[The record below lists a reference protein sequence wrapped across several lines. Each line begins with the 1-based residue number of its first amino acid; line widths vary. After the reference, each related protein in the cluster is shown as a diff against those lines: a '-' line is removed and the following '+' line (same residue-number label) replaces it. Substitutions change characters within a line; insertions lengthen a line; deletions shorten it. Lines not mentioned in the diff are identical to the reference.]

1 MNAEGSTALH
11 WAAVN
16 GKKEVQPQS
25 WAPTWGMHWN
35 GQLDKNR
42 VGVTL
47 DSVSSPFQMVEI
59 LMDYGANPAAVN
71 K

>member
-1 MNAEGSTALH
+1 
-11 WAAVN
+11 
-16 GKKEVQPQS
+16 
-25 WAPTWGMHWN
+25 MHWN